1 MVRELVL
8 EYVPKEHTLEAVEP
22 VNPQNDPIGQMD
34 GIDIEPVSQKLPTGH
49 GKHELPLDDGEKVP
63 AGHATVCVSNAA
75 PHIEPA
81 GQTVG
86 LDRPLLLQN
95 DPTGQG

>member
-1 MVRELVL
+1 M
-8 EYVPKEHTLEAVEP
+8 EYVPEGHTLEAVEP
-22 VNPQNDPIGQMD
+22 VNPQNDPIGHMD
-34 GIDIEPVSQKLPTGH
+34 GVDIELVSQKLPIGH

-63 AGHATVCVSNAA
+63 AGHAIVYVSDAA

-86 LDRPLLLQN
+86 LDKPLLLQY